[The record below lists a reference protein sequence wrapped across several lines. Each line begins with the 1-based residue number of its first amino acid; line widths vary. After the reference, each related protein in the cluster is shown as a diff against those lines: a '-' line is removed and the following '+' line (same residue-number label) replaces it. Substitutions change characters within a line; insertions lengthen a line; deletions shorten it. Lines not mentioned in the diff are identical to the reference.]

1 MIPAG
6 AAFIREAL
14 ERHGLRPSRFRGQR
28 FLVDGNLAAAIV
40 RDAAL
45 GPGENVLEVGA
56 GTGCLTARLAEPGR
70 KVLAVEIEPALA
82 SVCREAVAGA
92 SDVEILAADALA
104 GKRRLNPA
112 LERRLSSLSPFV
124 LVSNLPYSIAG
135 PLLVELG
142 RSANPPARMVAMVQ
156 EEIALRI
163 VAPPG
168 SREYGP
174 LSAALGIGWSSR
186 ILRRVPPEVFWPR
199 PKVRSAILRLVPLD
213 SRPSPPAYA
222 AYLDGIRLLFRFP
235 RKTLRA
241 VVRGLGSSDP
251 PGVLS
256 LAGVDAGARV
266 GELAPA
272 DLRRLADS
280 LREADLPR
288 PRAGGEAPG

>member
-6 AAFIREAL
+6 ASFVREAL
-14 ERHGLRPSRFRGQR
+14 GRHGLRPSKFRGQC

-45 GPGENVLEVGA
+45 VSGENVLEVGP
-56 GTGCLTARLAEPGR
+56 GTGCLTTRLAAPGR

-82 SVCREAVAGA
+82 AVCREVVGEAPG
-92 SDVEILAADALA
+92 VEILVADALA
-104 GKRRLNPA
+104 GKRRLDPG
-112 LERRLSSLSPFV
+112 LERRLPALSPFV

-135 PLLVELG
+135 PLLVELA
-142 RSANPPARMVAMVQ
+142 RSAHPPSRMIAMVQ
-156 EEIALRI
+156 EEVALRI
-163 VAPPG
+163 VASPG

-199 PKVRSAILRLVPLD
+199 PKVRSAVVRLTPLEAGVA
-213 SRPSPPAYA
+213 PPVYA
-222 AYLDGIRLLFRFP
+222 AYLEGLRLLFRFP

-241 VVRGLGSSDP
+241 VLRGLGCSDP

-256 LAGVDAGARV
+256 QAHVDPGARV
-266 GELAPA
+266 GELAPVEIK
-272 DLRRLADS
+272 RLADA
-280 LREADLPR
+280 LREAGL
-288 PRAGGEAPG
+288 G